1 MGSWKEEKIFYFD
14 KKGPDNTEKTIEIAL
29 ACCQSRQITKIVS
42 ASSTG
47 ETALKLKEKSPSS
60 IDVIAVTYSAGSRY
74 REEVEEFNKNQ
85 AILLERGIKIVRGL
99 HALSGVERGFE
110 GRYKTGFI
118 PLNIVSDTLRMFS
131 QGVKVCIEISV
142 MAAEH
147 GLITPNEDV
156 VVMGGSGSGA
166 DTALLMRPAYAANIF
181 DTKIKAVLCMPIV

>member
-14 KKGPDNTEKTIEIAL
+14 KKEPDNTEKTIEIAL
-29 ACCQSRQITKIVS
+29 ACCQSRKITKIVA

-47 ETALKLKEKSPSS
+47 ETALKLKEKAPSS

-85 AILLERGIKIVRGL
+85 ARLLERGIKIVRGL

-118 PLNIVSDTLRMFS
+118 PLNIVSDTLRIFS

-147 GLITPNEDV
+147 GLITTNEDV

-181 DTKIKAVLCMPIV
+181 DTKIKAVLCMPC

>member
-1 MGSWKEEKIFYFD
+1 MSKWKEEKIFYFN
-14 KKGPDNTEKTIEIAL
+14 KKGPDNTDKTIEIAL
-29 ACCQSRQITKIVS
+29 DYCAGKNVSRIVV

-47 ETALKLKEKSPSS
+47 ETALKLKEKAPSS

-74 REEVEEFNKNQ
+74 RQEVEEFNKNQ
-85 AILLERGIKIVRGL
+85 TLLLEKGIRIVRGL

-147 GLITPNEDV
+147 GLISLNEDV
-156 VVMGGSGSGA
+156 IALGGTGSGA
-166 DTALLMRPAYAANIF
+166 DTALVLRPAYASNIF
-181 DTKIKAVLCMPIV
+181 DAKIKAVLCMPE

>member
-1 MGSWKEEKIFYFD
+1 MAKWKEEKIFYFD

-29 ACCQSRQITKIVS
+29 ACCQSRQITKIVA

-47 ETALKLKEKSPSS
+47 ETALKLKEKAPSS

-85 AILLERGIKIVRGL
+85 AILLERGIKIIRGL

-118 PLNIVSDTLRMFS
+118 PLNIISDTLRMFS

-181 DTKIKAVLCMPIV
+181 DTKIKAVLCMPAV